1 MSSGASID
9 AVMAESPTEPREII
23 VTCRAAWGAAYAS
36 QSEGTGVD
44 ETALA
49 VYNASC
55 EKLEE
60 LGYSVEERPAEL
72 EIILVE
78 GESPYDGEIWVD
90 PAAFLDLGAVCL
102 NELTEIVDVRPV
114 REKNACCA
122 LVPHK
127 AKEGSQWWKICG
139 GTGSHTHQGK
149 NFCGRHQLHY
159 RTQEKTGKVPIFT
172 TETVACSSHS
182 REQPLWFGNFPLFE
196 SQLLDCT
203 LHPDRWWWRL
213 LSYIPD
219 VLYILYIR
227 VVPPGMGM
235 AGPAC

>member
-49 VYNASC
+49 VYNTSC

-60 LGYSVEERPAEL
+60 LVCGYSVEGRSAEL

-78 GESPYDGEIWVD
+78 DESSPYDGEIWVD

-114 REKNACCA
+114 REENVCCA

-139 GTGSHTHQGK
+139 
-149 NFCGRHQLHY
+149 
-159 RTQEKTGKVPIFT
+159 V
-172 TETVACSSHS
+172 
-182 REQPLWFGNFPLFE
+182 
-196 SQLLDCT
+196 
-203 LHPDRWWWRL
+203 
-213 LSYIPD
+213 
-219 VLYILYIR
+219 
-227 VVPPGMGM
+227 
-235 AGPAC
+235 